1 MLFTKPIKKG
11 NAEELIINREK
22 VSAITDAAEII
33 TTGVEGRDGYQADL
47 DIMDDIDG
55 REGGILLD
63 YRLTPRTLT
72 VHFLLRAKSPEG
84 YRRAFNALAE
94 EMAKH
99 RTPTAIAF
107 SDEPGWTYYGILHEF
122 SAPSPGRLSVEGSLS
137 FVCPDPYKYGPKT
150 EIPFDRQVTIPA
162 VPFPLY
168 ADEITLRPGEAKE
181 ATVKNLTTG
190 KRIRVMVAT
199 SQADTVTIRGGK
211 ILKNTE
217 PVTRYIDYTVSDLHG
232 FLLHA
237 GDRIQAE
244 SGTVALTYRERRL

>member
-11 NAEELIINREK
+11 NAEELIINGEK
-22 VSAITDAAEII
+22 LSAITDAAEII

-63 YRLTPRTLT
+63 YRLPPRTLT

-94 EMAKH
+94 EMAKY
-99 RTPTAIAF
+99 RTPTSIAF
-107 SDEPGWTYYGILHEF
+107 SDEPEWAYYGVLQEF
-122 SAPSPGRLSVEGSLS
+122 STPSPGRLSVEGALS

-150 EIPFDRQVTIPA
+150 GIPPDHQVTMPGI
-162 VPFPLY
+162 PFPLY

-190 KRIRVMVAT
+190 KRIRVLVST
-199 SQADTVTIRGGK
+199 TKADTVTIRGK
-211 ILKNTE
+211 IYKNAE
-217 PVTRYIDYTVSDLHG
+217 PVTRYIDYTVSDIHG
-232 FLLHA
+232 FLLHS

-244 SGTVALTYRERRL
+244 SGTVALAYRERRL